1 MYMDNL
7 YAQSRFTFCTSTF
20 FCHVIIHIRINT
32 HELEKSIKIQAI
44 AQFGQFIQCVII
56 QPIQHI
62 FVIFSFDILTH
73 IQLHV
78 HDYDSYT

>member
-1 MYMDNL
+1 MDNL
-7 YAQSRFTFCTSTF
+7 YAQLHFTFCTSTF
-20 FCHVIIHIRINT
+20 CHVIIHNRINT
-32 HELEKSIKIQAI
+32 HELGKSIKIQAI
-44 AQFGQFIQCVII
+44 AQFGHFIQCVII

-73 IQLHV
+73 IRLRV